1 MNPTIDEFLDI
12 FDEFNSFNSTKVGYY
27 FNSSLC
33 QVGKNAFGDCY
44 AQAVYLMTA
53 HNLTMSNPSKAGA
66 GQKSSEKVGDISVS
80 YNTGS
85 ADGIDAF
92 LTQTNYGLQFIELR
106 NSKVIGMSIVE
117 DC

>member
-1 MNPTIDEFLDI
+1 MNPTQDEFLEI
-12 FDEFNSFNSTKVGYY
+12 FDEFNGINPSKIEYY
-27 FNSSLC
+27 YNLSLG
-33 QVGKNAFGDCY
+33 QVGANAFGDCY

-53 HNLTMSNPSKAGA
+53 HNLTMSDPSKAKN
-66 GQKSSEKVGDISVS
+66 GQKASEKVGDIAVS

-85 ADGIDAF
+85 ADGLDAY
-92 LTQTNYGLQFIELR
+92 LTQSNYGLQFIELR